1 LHQRRDAVDRGPI
14 EAVSGV
20 SGGAEEHEIKRLGKE
35 TTLDSRVSPE
45 LDRNER
51 RPVEALSEA
60 RRTEEL
66 MDAAPLRVTSAN
78 RALTKKDVGFLE
90 PPFMSFAGFVPESAR
105 SGIAARPEEL
115 DETIALLF
123 AFESDELRALPR
135 RDQVVDLVLEEA
147 IGGKGEG
154 QEKKPGETARE
165 ASHLRDDTMGRART
179 VWYSTT
185 WRA

>member
-1 LHQRRDAVDRGPI
+1 V
-14 EAVSGV
+14 
-20 SGGAEEHEIKRLGKE
+20 
-35 TTLDSRVSPE
+35 PE
-45 LDRNER
+45 LERNESGLVDAL
-51 RPVEALSEA
+51 PEAG
-60 RRTEEL
+60 RTEEL
-66 MDAAPLRVTSAN
+66 MDPSPLRVTSAKG
-78 RALTKKDVGFLE
+78 ALTKEDVGFLE

-115 DETIALLF
+115 DETFAILV
-123 AFESDELRALPR
+123 AFESEELRALPR

-154 QEKKPGETARE
+154 QEKESGETARE
-165 ASHLRDDTMGRART
+165 ATHLRDDTMGCART